1 MNGTREEPGTLT
13 QGAPVFPGSSRLGIE
28 PKTPGWL
35 VQDPTTRPIGDLI
48 PPIGGSD
55 LQSHLLPFRA
65 GRTKKVHSHGLLG
78 ISRGT
83 SAAELHFC
91 SWKSWFRLSHPEV
104 HTMMSASREKSETA
118 ELLEMVQKVSDSSR
132 SPSPRAIQSV
142 QVHVTIA

>member
-1 MNGTREEPGTLT
+1 LTPTPAEPAQATLL
-13 QGAPVFPGSSRLGIE
+13 GSATIQEDIKQAHG
-28 PKTPGWL
+28 
-35 VQDPTTRPIGDLI
+35 
-48 PPIGGSD
+48 
-55 LQSHLLPFRA
+55 
-65 GRTKKVHSHGLLG
+65 HGLRG

-83 SAAELHFC
+83 SAAELRFC

-142 QVHVTIA
+142 QVHVMIWSVTNERESTHTKERRYSR